1 MEVNIISN
9 NLKDM
14 LVENTKQLA
23 WEGVSLFMLH
33 LLKEGAIL
41 SPSSLAMRSKID
53 KCVIIVHHI
62 IFQPTCMRTKSAHFK
77 LFFFTGI
84 SRIIKVQHVPIGVKN
99 VNISMKLA
107 KKCYAII
114 INNIYFSL

>member
-41 SPSSLAMRSKID
+41 SPPRHAMRSKID

>member
-41 SPSSLAMRSKID
+41 SPPRLAMRSKID

-62 IFQPTCMRTKSAHFK
+62 IFQPTCMLSY
-77 LFFFTGI
+77 FFFTGI

>member
-62 IFQPTCMRTKSAHFK
+62 IFQPTCMRILSC
-77 LFFFTGI
+77 FFFTGI
-84 SRIIKVQHVPIGVKN
+84 SRIIKVQHVPIGVTN